1 MVLVCHRIGK
11 RSSLDTLGTPVVTQ
25 ANSGSLTISYTGSNG
40 LEATVGY
47 VLTGG
52 ATGSNT
58 SDIGET
64 ITLQNTTGSPMPLHF
79 YQYSNFQL
87 GGGSVGNSL
96 QFSNAETVDQTATV
110 GNMAMTLSETAESV
124 DVPFPS
130 EWQGGAY
137 PSLLNLLNSGG
148 SVTLND
154 TPAIG
159 DAPIG
164 PGDMELGIPV
174 GQNAGSRRRIDHQ
187 QGQGYQCNS
196 NAGTGHF
203 GPARRGWHC
212 LPGWR
217 PSATSPGDKLNSSL
231 AIIPVRSCNMNSAWA
246 MR

>member
-1 MVLVCHRIGK
+1 MPSDREVA
-11 RSSLDTLGTPVVTQ
+11 SSLDTLGTPVVTQ

-159 DAPIG
+159 DSPIG
-164 PGDMELGIPV
+164 PGDMSWAYQWDKTLAPGGELIISKDKDISVTPTPEPGTLALLGGAGIV
-174 GQNAGSRRRIDHQ
+174 FLAGVRRRR
-187 QGQGYQCNS
+187 C
-196 NAGTGHF
+196 
-203 GPARRGWHC
+203 R
-212 LPGWR
+212 
-217 PSATSPGDKLNSSL
+217 ATS
-231 AIIPVRSCNMNSAWA
+231 
-246 MR
+246 